1 MQQAAGIKLP
11 CEDAHDHTEAC
22 HLYGFHDLRRGFAT
36 LNAGNM
42 SGDALQKL
50 MRHKSYSTTQRYIN
64 LAGQVNAAV
73 ATLFVPDVLNRKNA

>member
-1 MQQAAGIKLP
+1 M
-11 CEDAHDHTEAC
+11 
-22 HLYGFHDLRRGFAT
+22 
-36 LNAGNM
+36 NAGNM